1 MNKTL
6 KFIGL
11 LLLLVFV
18 VMQFV
23 RPEKNKGSIEGIVA
37 FKNDTKPS
45 EEVFMVLKQNC
56 FDCHSDSTKY
66 PWYAEVAPISYWL
79 ADHVKEAKGD
89 FNMSAW
95 ETYSTKKK
103 DHKLEE
109 LVEMVEEK
117 EMPLP
122 SYTWTHTEAKLTD
135 AQIKN
140 LLEWANKLR
149 FRYSL
154 ELEAGAE

>member
-23 RPEKNKGSIEGIVA
+23 RPEKNKGAIEGIVA

-45 EEVFMVLKQNC
+45 DDVFMILKKNC

-109 LVEMVEEK
+109 LIEEVEEG
-117 EMPLP
+117 EMPLE
-122 SYTWTHTEAKLTD
+122 SYAWIHGKLSKED
-135 AQIKN
+135 QEKLIQ
-140 LLEWANKLR
+140 WANLAR
-149 FRYSL
+149 IQYQD
-154 ELEAGAE
+154 ELKVSYK